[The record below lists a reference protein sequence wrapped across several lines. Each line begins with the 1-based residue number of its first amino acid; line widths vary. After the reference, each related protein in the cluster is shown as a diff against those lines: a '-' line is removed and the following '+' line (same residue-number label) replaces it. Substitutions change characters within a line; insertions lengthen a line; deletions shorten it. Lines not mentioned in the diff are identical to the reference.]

1 MKDSL
6 QVVKEF
12 IDPGIK
18 GGVATVFGS
27 LNKIKLSTFD
37 TPTEYI
43 EHLLELEG
51 IHKGFLRAIIEDV
64 PPYAGKN
71 IPSFTTFKLGKN
83 CGQLEGLFRAKYIP
97 VEFVSPKKWQS
108 KFTGLKGL
116 QGAPRKRALKDHAC
130 RLYPTL
136 LPKPT
141 LRTCDAL
148 LMAHH
153 FFTHS
158 NKS

>member
-1 MKDSL
+1 MKDDN
-6 QVVKEF
+6 QVITFAV
-12 IDPGIK
+12 DPGAS
-18 GGVATVFGS
+18 GGYALCFGG
-27 LNKIKLSTFD
+27 LRAITLHNLDTFSD
-37 TPTEYI
+37 LL
-43 EHLLELEG
+43 EHVTELEG

-71 IPSFTTFKLGKN
+71 IPSYTTFNLGRN
-83 CGQLEGLFRAKYIP
+83 CGQLEGLFRAKSIP
-97 VEFVSPKKWQS
+97 VEFVSPKRWQS

-148 LMAHH
+148 LMAHY